1 MLFRSVFQANSL
13 ESFGYDRYKTGFRAA
28 GALLAYVW
36 ETLKDNVP
44 KFERIEPYEL
54 SEYMILDGSTRK
66 NLELTET
73 LRDKNKFG
81 SLLWSIDKTKTNM
94 GARLLKNWVCQPL
107 KRVEEIINRQN
118 CITEL
123 VEKIDDRINISN
135 LLEKIYDI
143 QRLATRMSNSSANP
157 KDFLSLKV
165 SLMILPDLLD
175 ATEHLSFNPLEIG
188 RASCRERV

>member
-1 MLFRSVFQANSL
+1 M
-13 ESFGYDRYKTGFRAA
+13 
-28 GALLAYVW
+28 AYVW

-81 SLLWSIDKTKTNM
+81 SLLWAIDKTKTNM

-107 KRVEEIINRQN
+107 KRVEDILTRQN
-118 CITEL
+118 SISEL
-123 VEKIDDRINISN
+123 VEKTNYR
-135 LLEKIYDI
+135 
-143 QRLATRMSNSSANP
+143 
-157 KDFLSLKV
+157 
-165 SLMILPDLLD
+165 
-175 ATEHLSFNPLEIG
+175 LEIG
-188 RASCRERV
+188 NMLEKSMIFSV